1 MLIQIP
7 THLVDGE
14 IYKKGT
20 KTNPSLFYDEVFERD
35 VVNRLVE
42 FRNTL
47 KRDENEYVLEVLSSD
62 SWLAEG
68 NRTVEDDLY
77 LVVAVFILICVITS
91 FFIFAKNR
99 VESSMLMGVG
109 AVVCILCSGCTSF
122 G

>member
-14 IYKKGT
+14 IYKRGT
-20 KTNPSLFYDEVFERD
+20 ETNPSLFYDEVFERD

-68 NRTVEDDLY
+68 NRTIEDDLY

-91 FFIFAKNR
+91 FFFFAKNR